1 MNIHFVVTENVETE
15 GKLEAIIESE
25 EGFFG

>member
-1 MNIHFVVTENVETE
+1 MNIHLVVTERVETE
-15 GKLEAIIESE
+15 GELAAIIESE

>member
-15 GKLEAIIESE
+15 GNLAAIIESE